1 MKNIKLVAGIFLI
14 LTAFTFTSCET
25 EPIDSAINLD
35 DFNQVTSVSG
45 SYLMTAFNTSIPT
58 DLNNDGTASTNQMNE
73 TTCFNNSILVL
84 NQDNTFVISSKGI
97 DIVTDGVNQSLS
109 CFMDPNIMGT
119 WTLSGNTLTIQY
131 TEGGLQ
137 YSEQFIVSG
146 NTLVYTL
153 NNTEIVGTTS
163 TNVPVYLTADIS
175 IIYTKE

>member
-1 MKNIKLVAGIFLI
+1 MKNIKLVASIFLI

-25 EPIDSAINLD
+25 EPIDSAIDLD
-35 DFNQVTSVSG
+35 DFNPVTSVSG

-58 DLNNDGTASTNQMNE
+58 DLNNDGIASTNQMNE

-84 NQDNTFVISSKGI
+84 NQDSTFVISSKGL

-109 CFMDPNIMGT
+109 CFMDPNIVGT

-131 TEGGLQ
+131 TEGGSQ
-137 YSEQFIVSG
+137 YSEQFIVAG

>member
-109 CFMDPNIMGT
+109 CFMDPNILGT